1 MRRLGLALAV
11 VLAPGGMAWAQA
23 SVSGSTQITGN
34 PNGSVV
40 QPGIAKPPS
49 GHEEKTPSKKPAGRS
64 ATLPNDPT
72 LPQIAVQPSP
82 TIGSGVPISGAGG
95 TTKSVK
101 GK

>member
-40 QPGIAKPPS
+40 QGNLFRNLS
-49 GHEEKTPSKKPAGRS
+49 SSFFEKTGRKKRDLA
-64 ATLPNDPT
+64 
-72 LPQIAVQPSP
+72 Q
-82 TIGSGVPISGAGG
+82 
-95 TTKSVK
+95 
-101 GK
+101 